1 MWLKS
6 ELGKGSSFFVELPIN
21 PPMAP
26 AGGAERW
33 IRPDWVWREH
43 SFMTDQA
50 GLADAPRRPRLVVL
64 DEAGGVRGAIG
75 RYTDAVSIIE
85 ARDLSEALEQA
96 RDDAAHAVLIN
107 SACESDA
114 MAMAA
119 ALHDVAPRTPVI
131 VSAVPQPTE
140 RALQGGA
147 TGYLVKPVSAADLQR
162 AVKGAGEGAK
172 HVLMIDDDPD
182 VLELFARMLRSLDS
196 TLEVATAR
204 CAERGLRQ
212 MLDHPPDLV
221 LLDLVMPGM
230 DGWQLLEEKMQHES
244 IRDIPVVLV
253 TAQDLHDRPLTSQAV
268 KVSTSD
274 GVSLGQLLRL
284 SMEMP
289 KLVIEAT

>member
-1 MWLKS
+1 MWLES
-6 ELGKGSSFFVELPIN
+6 ELGRGSSFVVELPIT

-26 AGGAERW
+26 AGSAERW

-43 SFMTDQA
+43 SFMTDQT
-50 GLADAPRRPRLVVL
+50 GLADAPRRPRLVIL
-64 DEAGGVRGAIG
+64 DEAGGVRGAMG
-75 RYTDAVSIIE
+75 RYTDAISIIE
-85 ARDLSEALEQA
+85 AGDLSEALEEA

-107 SACESDA
+107 SASESDA

-119 ALHDVAPRTPVI
+119 ALHDAAPRTPVI

-147 TGYLVKPVSAADLQR
+147 TGYLVKPVSAPDLHR
-162 AVKGAGEGAK
+162 AVKGAAEGAR
-172 HVLMIDDDPD
+172 HVLMIDDDPE
-182 VLELFARMLRSLDS
+182 VLELFARMLQSLDS
-196 TLEVATAR
+196 TLDVAKAR
-204 CAERGLRQ
+204 SAEQGLRQ

-221 LLDLVMPGM
+221 LLDLVMPGI
-230 DGWQLLEEKMQHES
+230 DGWQLLDQKMQHES

-253 TAQDLHDRPLTSQAV
+253 TAQDLHDRPLTSGAV
-268 KVSTSD
+268 KVSTSE